1 MGILFPAAMPSRHDL
16 IARKQAV
23 RRALEQA
30 RRELT
35 RLRAAEAT
43 RANQRQISKIERKIE
58 ILMAEEYRLRLAID
72 RTND

>member
-1 MGILFPAAMPSRHDL
+1 MPSRLDL

-35 RLRAAEAT
+35 RLRAADAT
-43 RANQRQISKIERKIE
+43 RANRRQISKIEGKIE
-58 ILMAEEYRLRLAID
+58 RLMAEEYRLRLAID
-72 RTND
+72 RAVK